1 MIWKLFWFMILGE
14 TGGSVVSSCGRD
26 SITEGVGNGCDRGG
40 DSGSG
45 TGISGVVF
53 Q

>member
-1 MIWKLFWFMILGE
+1 MKLVGV
-14 TGGSVVSSCGRD
+14 SVSSCGRD
-26 SITEGVGNGCDRGG
+26 LITQGVGNEGDHGG

-53 Q
+53 E